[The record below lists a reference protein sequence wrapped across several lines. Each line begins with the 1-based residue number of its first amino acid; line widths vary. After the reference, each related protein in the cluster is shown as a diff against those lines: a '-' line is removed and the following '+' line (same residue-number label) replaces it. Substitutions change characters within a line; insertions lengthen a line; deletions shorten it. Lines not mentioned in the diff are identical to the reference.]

1 MSFSVVKTSVLVFA
15 RFTFV
20 RLNDGLHSR
29 NTFSRLSLW
38 KSFAGPFLSS
48 SFFDDLQLRVV
59 HLFNQPPW
67 FLQVETVKINSRW
80 VTALKAQICL
90 SFISVL
96 FVLHLSLC
104 RCTFPGKGDL
114 IGSDYLTKEQVIK
127 TNANVKALTYCD
139 LQYISL
145 KGLREVLRLY
155 PEYAQK
161 FISEIQHDLTYN
173 LREGH
178 SADVSIYSQVRAL
191 KDRGLWRNCCCFV
204 FFSFSYIKL
213 LLNWIEL
220 KRLTP
225 CGNGWWGF

>member
-178 SADVSIYSQVRAL
+178 SADVSIYSQVEP
-191 KDRGLWRNCCCFV
+191 WRTEGCEGIVAVLCF
-204 FFSFSYIKL
+204 FIFLY
-213 LLNWIEL
+213 
-220 KRLTP
+220 
-225 CGNGWWGF
+225 